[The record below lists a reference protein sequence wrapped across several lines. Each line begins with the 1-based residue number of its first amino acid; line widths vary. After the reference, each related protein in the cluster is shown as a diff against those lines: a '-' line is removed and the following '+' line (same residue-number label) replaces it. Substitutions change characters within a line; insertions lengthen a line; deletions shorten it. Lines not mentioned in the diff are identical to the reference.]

1 MFGRVCGVFSPLDFV
16 LPLLF
21 FFLRLEMDDTAAS
34 RSRHTFFPVFS
45 TQVDTL
51 VPRYVYIAPKHYKAM
66 DNQPW
71 RDFFT
76 CYSVC
81 MDVVA
86 SGRGHEEAPRCRLR
100 ICDASKIRQR
110 RFPYQGK
117 GSRKE
122 TCAKVEHTLFERTDR
137 KLIYVGCRCRER
149 EKRWNY
155 PSFSKINNTC
165 S

>member
-1 MFGRVCGVFSPLDFV
+1 MCAHHHHVWACVGCSALLIV

-34 RSRHTFFPVFS
+34 RSRQTFFPVFS

-51 VPRYVYIAPKHYKAM
+51 VPRYVYIAPKNYKAM

-86 SGRGHEEAPRCRLR
+86 SGRGHEEAPKFEMQTTYMRC
-100 ICDASKIRQR
+100 IERQR

-122 TCAKVEHTLFERTDR
+122 TCAKVEHTPLREQTENV
-137 KLIYVGCRCRER
+137 LCRM
-149 EKRWNY
+149 
-155 PSFSKINNTC
+155 
-165 S
+165 